1 MSARVKKPALAVC
14 AVLGLSLAAAAC
26 LGVPFRT
33 SLVGCATC
41 NVHQENMEVEMQQ
54 MMIALEHM
62 THSVESMKAALRGPR
77 VQLLA
82 EAMPTVAEDLE
93 DPQTL
98 EELRAFFA
106 EELAVLRAM
115 ERKWADPAARERAL
129 NQVRAV
135 LAKVEAVRADGEFQ
149 EWMAELPEDLEGE
162 GRRLEAAA
170 FGLED
175 ADGFQAFAPGA
186 ARVAPARSPL
196 LEMAAK
202 KPVAKKPVP
211 KKPVAKKPVAKK
223 PAPKR
228 APPKRAPPKRAPA
241 RPVARGSGSSV
252 TSQIG
257 FGGYVKEN
265 APKGAYRS
273 QSFSPGDIGVLP
285 PLGVWDPLG
294 LITTRDMR
302 RYEEMEIKQG
312 RIAMLATIHVIVTEA
327 GIRWP
332 GYISN
337 GALTGGEPIKFSD
350 IPAGTL
356 ASWKAVPALG
366 WFQLVFLFAVLD
378 QQIFPQDPNLPPGDV
393 AGDNWVRY
401 DDDETR
407 TFKLNVER
415 QNGRAAMLGITG
427 MMIHEGLGVD
437 ALYPTGG
444 MEGLAPPTIF
454 G

>member
-1 MSARVKKPALAVC
+1 
-14 AVLGLSLAAAAC
+14 
-26 LGVPFRT
+26 
-33 SLVGCATC
+33 
-41 NVHQENMEVEMQQ
+41 
-54 MMIALEHM
+54 M

-135 LAKVEAVRADGEFQ
+135 LAKVEAVRANQEFQ
-149 EWMAELPEDLEGE
+149 EWMAELPEELEGE

-211 KKPVAKKPVAKK
+211 KKPVAKK

-285 PLGVWDPLG
+285 PLGVWDP
-294 LITTRDMR
+294 
-302 RYEEMEIKQG
+302 
-312 RIAMLATIHVIVTEA
+312 
-327 GIRWP
+327 P
-332 GYISN
+332 
-337 GALTGGEPIKFSD
+337 
-350 IPAGTL
+350 
-356 ASWKAVPALG
+356 
-366 WFQLVFLFAVLD
+366 
-378 QQIFPQDPNLPPGDV
+378 
-393 AGDNWVRY
+393 
-401 DDDETR
+401 
-407 TFKLNVER
+407 
-415 QNGRAAMLGITG
+415 
-427 MMIHEGLGVD
+427 
-437 ALYPTGG
+437 
-444 MEGLAPPTIF
+444 
-454 G
+454 